1 MSRDAT
7 PTPILTIFLDDEHSR
22 GFSGDG
28 RATGQ
33 AHVYVEGWDST
44 RETLTSLFSY
54 EYPYTRFTIEAYY
67 GGDTASDTWAW
78 EHGFRL
84 EGRLLTAHAAASH
97 HKHLQAIERKYEKL
111 CQRMGAPQS
120 FGQYVI
126 YLAQCLGIKDF
137 CWKSM
142 HQAGGWVH
150 RTVPE
155 DARYHI
161 DNGIMDFHEAHP
173 RIAAA

>member
-1 MSRDAT
+1 MST

-28 RATGQ
+28 RKTGLAQ
-33 AHVYVEGWDST
+33 VYVEGWDSV
-44 RETLTSLFSY
+44 RETPTSLYSS
-54 EYPYTRFTIEAYY
+54 ECPYARFTIEAYY
-67 GGDTASDTWAW
+67 GGSTPSDTWAW
-78 EHGFRL
+78 EHGFRI
-84 EGRLLTAHAAASH
+84 EGRLLDARAAAAYH
-97 HKHLQAIERKYEKL
+97 THLQAIERKYEKL
-111 CQRMGAPQS
+111 CEKMGRPQS

-161 DNGIMDFHEAHP
+161 ARGISAFHEAHP